1 MKVVIDIDDYILDTD
16 IDSNWV
22 NVCNDELAD
31 SLNNAVKFSD
41 VLQEIRQEIANEAYT
56 KQCFDSDM
64 YDYEDKA
71 IDLDDVY
78 AIIDEHIKRSDK
90 E

>member
-1 MKVVIDIDDYILDTD
+1 MTNYNICATCIHAE
-16 IDSNWV
+16 
-22 NVCNDELAD
+22 VCKWCNSITQDACIHYEFD
-31 SLNNAVKFSD
+31 RVMTD
-41 VLQEIRQEIANEAYT
+41 VLQEIRQEITNEAYT

-64 YDYEDKA
+64 YDYKDKV

-78 AIIDEHIKRSDK
+78 AIIDEHIKEYTD